1 MGSAAAMNIDELNR
15 GGIVLLGCGKM
26 GSALLSGWL
35 ARRINPESV
44 KVIEP
49 YPSEWLRSQ
58 GVGLNRKLSGRSPAV
73 CVLAVKP
80 QAAEGALGDVRGFGG
95 GETVVVSIIAG
106 LPITYLESVFG
117 AGTPIVRTMPNT
129 PAAIGQGVTAL
140 SGNRHAGATDME
152 LAEGLMSAVGETV
165 RLDDEGLMDAVTA
178 LSGSG
183 PAYVFHL
190 IETMAEVGQELGLG
204 SGVARKLAVATIAG
218 AGGLAAA
225 SDRTPSELRV
235 DVTSPGGTTE
245 AALRHLMDPDSGLRQ
260 LMSRSMRAAEA
271 RGRELGRLH
280 D

>member
-1 MGSAAAMNIDELNR
+1 MNIDELNR

-26 GSALLSGWL
+26 GSALLAGWL
-35 ARRINPESV
+35 TRRIDPKSV
-44 KVIEP
+44 DVIEP
-49 YPSEWLRSQ
+49 FPSEWLKAQ
-58 GVGLNRKLSGRSPAV
+58 GVGLNRKLPGRAPAV

-80 QAAEGALGDVRGFGG
+80 QAAADALGDVRGFGEG
-95 GETVVVSIIAG
+95 KTVVVSIIAG
-106 LPITYLESVFG
+106 LPISYLESVFG
-117 AGTPIVRTMPNT
+117 PGTPIVRTMPNT

-140 SGNRHAGATDME
+140 SGNQHAGTSDME

-183 PAYVFHL
+183 PAFVFHL

-204 SGVARKLAVATIAG
+204 SDVARKLAVATIAG
-218 AGGLAAA
+218 AGGLAAS

-245 AALRHLMDPDSGLRQ
+245 AALRHLMDRESGLRQ

>member
-1 MGSAAAMNIDELNR
+1 MNIDELNR

-35 ARRINPESV
+35 TRQINPESV
-44 KVIEP
+44 DVIEP
-49 YPSEWLRSQ
+49 FPSEWLKSR
-58 GVGLNRKLSGRSPAV
+58 GVGLNRRPSGRVPAV

-95 GETVVVSIIAG
+95 GKTVVVSIIAG

-117 AGTPIVRTMPNT
+117 PGTPIVRTMPNT
-129 PAAIGQGVTAL
+129 PAAIGQGITAL
-140 SGNRHAGATDME
+140 SGNRHAQSADME

-165 RLDDEGLMDAVTA
+165 RLEDEGLMDAVTA

-190 IETMAEVGQELGLG
+190 IETMAEVGKELGLG
-204 SGVARKLAVATIAG
+204 SGVARRLAVATIAG
-218 AGGLAAA
+218 AGGLAAS

-235 DVTSPGGTTE
+235 EVTSPGGTTE
-245 AALRHLMDPDSGLRQ
+245 AALKHLMDPESGLRQ

-271 RGRELGRLH
+271 RGRELGSLH
-280 D
+280 G